1 MAARRA
7 YSRLWLSDRSLSVL
21 LALLVFDLFVVAPLS
36 QFREEAG
43 VVMPVMYSLFLLFG
57 IATVLRNRM
66 AAAVTCV
73 LAPVN
78 IALRW
83 ANHLHPRIGIERADT
98 ALALVF
104 SAILVIV
111 ILTHVFSPGRMNMYR
126 IQGAIAVYLLFA
138 LVWAFAFKLVMLSDP
153 DAFAFAGSAPPPANV
168 TGRLYYFSAITLTT
182 VGYGDVTPV
191 NPIARSLAALEGFTG
206 QLFPAITLAR
216 LVALELYHR
225 QQRGE

>member
-1 MAARRA
+1 
-7 YSRLWLSDRSLSVL
+7 V
-21 LALLVFDLFVVAPLS
+21 LVFDLFVIAPLS
-36 QFREEAG
+36 QFREETR
-43 VVMPVMYSLFLLFG
+43 VVMPVVYSLFLLFG
-57 IATVLRNRM
+57 IATVLRNRI

-83 ANHLHPRIGIERADT
+83 ANHFHPRLGVERVDT
-98 ALALVF
+98 ALALLF
-104 SAILVIV
+104 CAILVAV
-111 ILTHVFSPGRMNMYR
+111 ILAHVFSPGRVNMYR

-138 LVWAFAFKLVMLSDP
+138 LLWAFAYKLVMLGDP
-153 DAFAFAGSAPPPANV
+153 DAFAFAGSGPPPANA

-216 LVALELYHR
+216 LVALELYHK

>member
-1 MAARRA
+1 
-7 YSRLWLSDRSLSVL
+7 V
-21 LALLVFDLFVVAPLS
+21 LVFDLFVIAPLS
-36 QFREEAG
+36 QFREETR
-43 VVMPVMYSLFLLFG
+43 VVMPVVYSLFLLFG
-57 IATVLRNRM
+57 IATVLRNRI

-83 ANHLHPRIGIERADT
+83 ANHFHPRLGVERVDT
-98 ALALVF
+98 ALALLF
-104 SAILVIV
+104 CAILVAV
-111 ILTHVFSPGRMNMYR
+111 ILAHVFSPGRVNMYR

-138 LVWAFAFKLVMLSDP
+138 LLWAFAYKLVMLGDP
-153 DAFAFAGSAPPPANV
+153 DAFAFAGSGPPPANA

-216 LVALELYHR
+216 LVALELYHK
-225 QQRGE
+225 QQRGD

>member
-1 MAARRA
+1 MAARRS

-21 LALLVFDLFVVAPLS
+21 LAVLVFDLFVIAPLS
-36 QFREEAG
+36 QFREETR
-43 VVMPVMYSLFLLFG
+43 VVMPVTYSLFLLFG
-57 IATVLRNRM
+57 IATVLRNRI

-83 ANHLHPRIGIERADT
+83 ANHFHPRLGVERADT
-98 ALALVF
+98 ALALLF
-104 SAILVIV
+104 CAILVAV
-111 ILTHVFSPGRMNMYR
+111 ILAHVFSPGRVNMYR

-138 LVWAFAFKLVMLSDP
+138 LVWAFAYKLVMLGDP
-153 DAFAFAGSAPPPANV
+153 DAFAFAGSGPPPANV

-216 LVALELYHR
+216 LVALELYHK
-225 QQRGE
+225 QQRGD

>member
-1 MAARRA
+1 M
-7 YSRLWLSDRSLSVL
+7 
-21 LALLVFDLFVVAPLS
+21 LVFDLFVIAPLS
-36 QFREEAG
+36 QFREETR

-57 IATVLRNRM
+57 IATVLRNRV

-73 LAPVN
+73 LAPAN

-83 ANHLHPRIGIERADT
+83 ANHFHPRIELERADT
-98 ALALVF
+98 ALALLF
-104 SAILVIV
+104 SAILVAV
-111 ILTHVFSPGRMNMYR
+111 ILSHVFSPGRMNMYR

-138 LVWAFAFKLVMLSDP
+138 LVWAFAYKLVMLGDP
-153 DAFAFAGSAPPPANV
+153 DAFAFAGSGPPPGNM

-216 LVALELYHR
+216 LVAMELYTK